1 MLVLDEPTSALDV
14 SIQKQVLGLLQRLQ
28 RDLGLSYLLITHDI
42 DVIQAMAHHVLVLK
56 DGVVVESGSIDNLTR
71 FPQSDYTRSLLA
83 SSYQRA
89 GQTV

>member
-14 SIQKQVLGLLQRLQ
+14 SIQKQVLGLLQSLQ
-28 RDLGLSYLLITHDI
+28 RERGLSYLLITHDI
-42 DVIQAMAHHVLVLK
+42 EVIQAMAHHVLVLK

-83 SSYQRA
+83 SSYPRA